1 MHRESKKTGGKVKF
15 TNAYKTFVQDLVAQD
30 VDELSE
36 LLYAPSP
43 LGASASRT
51 RERELTRA
59 LRSYD
64 ADGYIYCC
72 GNRFMPPAVQK
83 SLTQCFIKGKKV
95 SPEVAEEKVVDM
107 YIKGRYN
114 VGESVRFSGCCRDL

>member
-1 MHRESKKTGGKVKF
+1 M
-15 TNAYKTFVQDLVAQD
+15 
-30 VDELSE
+30 
-36 LLYAPSP
+36 
-43 LGASASRT
+43 
-51 RERELTRA
+51 

-114 VGESVRFSGCCRDL
+114 VGESARLLGLLPRSLTETVAFQQSRGSWRVLCVDTSGLNVSASFSLAVLCRPAEPR

>member
-1 MHRESKKTGGKVKF
+1 M
-15 TNAYKTFVQDLVAQD
+15 
-30 VDELSE
+30 
-36 LLYAPSP
+36 
-43 LGASASRT
+43 
-51 RERELTRA
+51 

-72 GNRFMPPAVQK
+72 GNRFMPPAIQK

-114 VGESVRFSGCCRDL
+114 VGTQIRKQILSGCRDL

>member
-1 MHRESKKTGGKVKF
+1 M
-15 TNAYKTFVQDLVAQD
+15 AQD

-51 RERELTRA
+51 RESA
-59 LRSYD
+59 HPCVLRSYD

-114 VGESVRFSGCCRDL
+114 VGESAYFGLLPISDRDRCFSTESW

>member
-1 MHRESKKTGGKVKF
+1 M
-15 TNAYKTFVQDLVAQD
+15 
-30 VDELSE
+30 
-36 LLYAPSP
+36 
-43 LGASASRT
+43 
-51 RERELTRA
+51 

-114 VGESVRFSGCCRDL
+114 VGQWISLSCWAAAVISDRDRCFSTESW

>member
-1 MHRESKKTGGKVKF
+1 M
-15 TNAYKTFVQDLVAQD
+15 
-30 VDELSE
+30 
-36 LLYAPSP
+36 
-43 LGASASRT
+43 
-51 RERELTRA
+51 

-114 VGESVRFSGCCRDL
+114 VGESAYFGLLPRSLTETVAFQQSRGSWRVLCVDTTDLNETKNKAGLERWRKWRPG